1 MNTVG
6 IFEAKTKFTAL
17 CEDVVRTGLPVIVSK
32 RGRPM
37 VLLAPVPAE
46 LQTDRPDILTAWQE
60 WQEWQRH
67 GKNPPDEFP
76 EVWKA
81 RSRAKSNPLA
91 E

>member
-17 CEDVVRTGLPVIVSK
+17 CEEVVKTGLPVMVRK

-37 VLLAPVPAE
+37 VLVTPVPAE
-46 LQTDRPDILTAWQE
+46 LQTDRPDILTAWRE
-60 WQEWQRH
+60 WPIHE
-67 GKNPPDEFP
+67 KNSPDEFP
-76 EVWKA
+76 EVWNL
-81 RSRAKSNPLA
+81 RSRAKANPL

>member
-17 CEDVVRTGLPVIVSK
+17 CEEVLKTGLPVLVSK

-46 LQTDRPDILTAWQE
+46 LQTTRPDILTAWQE
-60 WQEWQRH
+60 WKSEEGH
-67 GKNPPDEFP
+67 APEDFP
-76 EVWKA
+76 EVWKL
-81 RSRAKSNPLA
+81 RSRSKPNPLA

>member
-6 IFEAKTKFTAL
+6 IFEAKTKFTAF
-17 CEDVVRTGLPVIVSK
+17 CEEVVRTGRPMVVSK

-46 LQTDRPDILTAWQE
+46 MQTRRPDILTAWQKWNRE
-60 WQEWQRH
+60 ERH
-67 GKNPPDEFP
+67 APDDFP
-76 EVWKA
+76 EVWKL
-81 RSRAKSNPLA
+81 RSRAKPNPLG